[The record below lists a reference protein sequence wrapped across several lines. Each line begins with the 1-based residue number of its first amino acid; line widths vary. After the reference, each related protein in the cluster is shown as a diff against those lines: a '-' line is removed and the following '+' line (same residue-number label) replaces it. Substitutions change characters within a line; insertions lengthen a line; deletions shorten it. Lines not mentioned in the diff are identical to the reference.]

1 MADNFLSRREILAG
15 LGSAAFGLANP
26 TAASARPAGGV
37 PQAAASAAA
46 AGVAGTAP
54 TYHVLGVP
62 FRSGSLYPG
71 SENDA
76 AAYRDAHLLQRLT
89 AAGCAAVDDGD
100 VAVPSYLPHHAVPP
114 IRSWPG
120 PRIVWDCVSERLTPI
135 LREPNQIPLLV
146 GCDCSVVVGSV
157 QALQR
162 AKDPGEIHVLYID
175 GDYDDDAPDA
185 ARSKSAA
192 MLAVWLLVNESP
204 FWAGPVL
211 KPSQVTLLGWSN
223 AARSAHAGMG
233 SVSLTELRRAGAGEA
248 ARQALAT
255 VPAGAALV
263 VHLDIDVFNKQA
275 MPVAY
280 FPHDQGLDLVEGR
293 ELLDVVL
300 KDPRIRVIEVS
311 EYASLRDADQ
321 RGVNSIV
328 DLLAGGLGRA

>member
-1 MADNFLSRREILAG
+1 VTENYLSRREILAG
-15 LGSAAFGLANP
+15 TAAAALGL
-26 TAASARPAGGV
+26 ASARPAVASGLASALELSSNGIA
-37 PQAAASAAA
+37 PQAAPQ
-46 AGVAGTAP
+46 AP
-54 TYHVLGVP
+54 TYHILGVP

-76 AAYRDAHLLQRLT
+76 AAYRDAHLVQRLT
-89 AAGCAAVDDGD
+89 AAGCKAVDDGD

-135 LREPNQIPLLV
+135 LREPAQVPLLV

-162 AKDPGEIHVLYID
+162 AGNGSEIHVLYID

-185 ARSKSAA
+185 TRSKSAA

-211 KPSQVTLLGWSN
+211 KPQQVTVVGWSN
-223 AARSAHAGMG
+223 GARTAHAGMG
-233 SVSLTELRRAGAGEA
+233 SVSLEEVRRAGAAEA
-248 ARQALAT
+248 ARKALAT
-255 VPAGAALV
+255 VPAGASIL

-280 FPHDQGLDLVEGR
+280 FPHDQGLNLAEGR
-293 ELLDVVL
+293 ELLGVML
-300 KDPRIRVIEVS
+300 KDPRIRIIEVS

-321 RGVNSIV
+321 RGVNGIV
-328 DLLAGGLGRA
+328 DLLAAGLGQA